1 MEDIEDLKEKLALLE
16 HEHRDLDTIIEK
28 LMTTQPI
35 DLLQI
40 QRLKKKKLLLKDQ
53 IGKLKSDILPD
64 IIA

>member
-1 MEDIEDLKEKLALLE
+1 MEEIEDLKEKLALLE
-16 HEHRDLDTIIEK
+16 HEHRDLDTIIER
-28 LMTTQPI
+28 LMSVQPI

-53 IGKLKSDILPD
+53 INKLKSDILPD

>member
-1 MEDIEDLKEKLALLE
+1 MEEIEDLKEKLALLE
-16 HEHRDLDTIIEK
+16 HEHRDLDTIIER
-28 LMTTQPI
+28 LMTSQPI

-53 IGKLKSDILPD
+53 INKLKSDILPD

>member
-1 MEDIEDLKEKLALLE
+1 MEEIEDLKEKLALLE
-16 HEHRDLDTIIEK
+16 HEHRDLDTIIER
-28 LMTTQPI
+28 LMTVQPV

-53 IGKLKSDILPD
+53 INKLKSDILPD

>member
-1 MEDIEDLKEKLALLE
+1 MEEIEDLKEKLALVE
-16 HEHRDLDTIIEK
+16 HEHRDLDTIIER
-28 LMTTQPI
+28 LMSVQPI

-53 IGKLKSDILPD
+53 INKLKSDILPD

>member
-1 MEDIEDLKEKLALLE
+1 MEEIEDLKEKLALLE
-16 HEHRDLDTIIEK
+16 HEHRDLDTIIER
-28 LMTTQPI
+28 LMSVQPV

-53 IGKLKSDILPD
+53 INKLKSDILPD

>member
-1 MEDIEDLKEKLALLE
+1 MEEIEDLKEKLALLE
-16 HEHRDLDTIIEK
+16 HEHRDLDTIIER
-28 LMTTQPI
+28 LMTSQPV

-53 IGKLKSDILPD
+53 INKLKSDILPD

>member
-1 MEDIEDLKEKLALLE
+1 MEEIEDLKEKLVLLE
-16 HEHRDLDTIIEK
+16 HEHRDLDTIIER
-28 LMTTQPI
+28 LMSVQPV

>member
-1 MEDIEDLKEKLALLE
+1 MEEIEDLKEKLALLE
-16 HEHRDLDTIIEK
+16 HEHRDLDTIIER
-28 LMTTQPI
+28 LMSVQPI

-53 IGKLKSDILPD
+53 INKMRSDILPD

>member
-1 MEDIEDLKEKLALLE
+1 MEEIEDLKEKLALLE
-16 HEHRDLDTIIEK
+16 HEHRDLDTIIER
-28 LMTTQPI
+28 LMATQPI

-53 IGKLKSDILPD
+53 ISRLKSDILPD